1 MSEPNKRSSL
11 QAKKP
16 SKNHKRKTFQLNRL
30 SGLLSEDLKTMRKL
44 RFVVSDPYAEI
55 CQFKS
60 HIGSLD
66 KEDQVKRSWK
76 FLCGKGASSKHVKVT
91 LRLMVSN
98 VEDATRHR
106 DDSLDTSKNLPHSH
120 GSASKKKSQ
129 DEASLAPSRA
139 NIEEDEGGAVVRV
152 SPVITGVGYH
162 RRNVARGSWPDFTIP
177 TYATDYSSS
186 EEDETCQTRKRYV
199 CEIDRPFSQ
208 ATAQSESESSS
219 CHNGGSKAKIT
230 HVVGRSSV
238 RKPVGVRQRK
248 WGKWAAEIRHPI
260 TKTRTWLGT
269 YETLEQAADAYAAKK
284 LEFDALSAAT
294 SSVLSE
300 NALSDDSASG
310 SNVEAVSSIDLDK
323 KLIDF
328 NLADLP
334 IPDMGCF
341 IDESLI
347 SNACE
352 LDFHLP
358 EESDQFLND
367 MNFIGLERDG
377 PSNLPDYDFSD
388 VEFDL
393 GLVGNTIDNRFNFF
407 DHLATTTTTPLN
419 IACL

>member
-1 MSEPNKRSSL
+1 MSEPKKRSSF

-30 SGLLSEDLKTMRKL
+30 PGLLSEDLKTMRKL

-55 CQFKS
+55 CQSKS

-66 KEDQVKRSWK
+66 KECLIYKE
-76 FLCGKGASSKHVKVT
+76 
-91 LRLMVSN
+91 MPNSN
-98 VEDATRHR
+98 
-106 DDSLDTSKNLPHSH
+106 
-120 GSASKKKSQ
+120 
-129 DEASLAPSRA
+129 
-139 NIEEDEGGAVVRV
+139 
-152 SPVITGVGYH
+152 Y
-162 RRNVARGSWPDFTIP
+162 
-177 TYATDYSSS
+177 

-248 WGKWAAEIRHPI
+248 WGKWAAEIIHPI

-284 LEFDALSAAT
+284 LELDALSAAT

-347 SNACE
+347 SNACK

-367 MNFIGLERDG
+367 MKFIGLERDG

-393 GLVGNTIDNRFNFF
+393 GLVGNIDNRFNFF

>member
-1 MSEPNKRSSL
+1 RTCSVVKSCGVFRLRFLGFEMSEPKKRSSL

-30 SGLLSEDLKTMRKL
+30 PGMLSEDLKTMRKL
-44 RFVVSDPYAEI
+44 RFVVSDP
-55 CQFKS
+55 
-60 HIGSLD
+60 
-66 KEDQVKRSWK
+66 
-76 FLCGKGASSKHVKVT
+76 
-91 LRLMVSN
+91 
-98 VEDATRHR
+98 
-106 DDSLDTSKNLPHSH
+106 
-120 GSASKKKSQ
+120 
-129 DEASLAPSRA
+129 
-139 NIEEDEGGAVVRV
+139 
-152 SPVITGVGYH
+152 
-162 RRNVARGSWPDFTIP
+162 
-177 TYATDYSSS
+177 YATDYSSS

-199 CEIDRPFSQ
+199 CDIDRPFSQ

-219 CHNGGSKAKIT
+219 CHNGGSKAKTT

-310 SNVEAVSSIDLDK
+310 SN
-323 KLIDF
+323 LIDF

>member
-1 MSEPNKRSSL
+1 MSEPKKRSSF

-30 SGLLSEDLKTMRKL
+30 PGLLSEDLKTMRKL
-44 RFVVSDPYAEI
+44 RFVVSDP
-55 CQFKS
+55 
-60 HIGSLD
+60 
-66 KEDQVKRSWK
+66 
-76 FLCGKGASSKHVKVT
+76 
-91 LRLMVSN
+91 
-98 VEDATRHR
+98 
-106 DDSLDTSKNLPHSH
+106 
-120 GSASKKKSQ
+120 
-129 DEASLAPSRA
+129 
-139 NIEEDEGGAVVRV
+139 
-152 SPVITGVGYH
+152 
-162 RRNVARGSWPDFTIP
+162 
-177 TYATDYSSS
+177 YATDYSSS

-248 WGKWAAEIRHPI
+248 WGKWAAEIIHPI

-284 LEFDALSAAT
+284 LELDALSAAT

-347 SNACE
+347 SNACK

-367 MNFIGLERDG
+367 MKFIGLERDG

-393 GLVGNTIDNRFNFF
+393 GLVGNIDNRFNFF

>member
-1 MSEPNKRSSL
+1 MQLSPKRGFLGFEMSEPKKRSSL

-16 SKNHKRKTFQLNRL
+16 SKNHKRKTFQINRL
-30 SGLLSEDLKTMRKL
+30 PGLSEDLKTMRKL
-44 RFVVSDPYAEI
+44 RFVVSDPYA
-55 CQFKS
+55 
-60 HIGSLD
+60 
-66 KEDQVKRSWK
+66 
-76 FLCGKGASSKHVKVT
+76 
-91 LRLMVSN
+91 
-98 VEDATRHR
+98 
-106 DDSLDTSKNLPHSH
+106 
-120 GSASKKKSQ
+120 
-129 DEASLAPSRA
+129 
-139 NIEEDEGGAVVRV
+139 
-152 SPVITGVGYH
+152 
-162 RRNVARGSWPDFTIP
+162 
-177 TYATDYSSS
+177 TDYSSS
-186 EEDETCQTRKRYV
+186 EEDETYQTRKRYV

-219 CHNGGSKAKIT
+219 CHNDGSKAKT
-230 HVVGRSSV
+230 SHVVGRSSV

-284 LEFDALSAAT
+284 LEFDALSAGV

-300 NALSDDSASG
+300 NSLSDDSASRF
-310 SNVEAVSSIDLDK
+310 NV
-323 KLIDF
+323 DF
-328 NLADLP
+328 NFSDLQ

-341 IDESLI
+341 VDESLI

-367 MNFIGLERDG
+367 MNFIGLQRDG
-377 PSNLPDYDFSD
+377 PNNLPEYDFSD
-388 VEFDL
+388 LEFDL
-393 GLVGNTIDNRFNFF
+393 GLVGNTIDNKFNFF

>member
-1 MSEPNKRSSL
+1 M
-11 QAKKP
+11 
-16 SKNHKRKTFQLNRL
+16 
-30 SGLLSEDLKTMRKL
+30 
-44 RFVVSDPYAEI
+44 
-55 CQFKS
+55 
-60 HIGSLD
+60 
-66 KEDQVKRSWK
+66 
-76 FLCGKGASSKHVKVT
+76 
-91 LRLMVSN
+91 
-98 VEDATRHR
+98 
-106 DDSLDTSKNLPHSH
+106 
-120 GSASKKKSQ
+120 
-129 DEASLAPSRA
+129 
-139 NIEEDEGGAVVRV
+139 
-152 SPVITGVGYH
+152 
-162 RRNVARGSWPDFTIP
+162 
-177 TYATDYSSS
+177 
-186 EEDETCQTRKRYV
+186 
-199 CEIDRPFSQ
+199 
-208 ATAQSESESSS
+208 
-219 CHNGGSKAKIT
+219 
-230 HVVGRSSV
+230 
-238 RKPVGVRQRK
+238 
-248 WGKWAAEIRHPI
+248 
-260 TKTRTWLGT
+260 GT

-310 SNVEAVSSIDLDK
+310 SNVESVSSIDLDK

-347 SNACE
+347 SNACK

-367 MNFIGLERDG
+367 MKFIGLERDG

>member
-1 MSEPNKRSSL
+1 MSEPKKRSSL

-30 SGLLSEDLKTMRKL
+30 PGLLSEDLKNMRKL
-44 RFVVSDPYAEI
+44 CFVVSDP
-55 CQFKS
+55 
-60 HIGSLD
+60 
-66 KEDQVKRSWK
+66 
-76 FLCGKGASSKHVKVT
+76 
-91 LRLMVSN
+91 
-98 VEDATRHR
+98 
-106 DDSLDTSKNLPHSH
+106 
-120 GSASKKKSQ
+120 
-129 DEASLAPSRA
+129 
-139 NIEEDEGGAVVRV
+139 
-152 SPVITGVGYH
+152 
-162 RRNVARGSWPDFTIP
+162 
-177 TYATDYSSS
+177 YATDYSSS

-248 WGKWAAEIRHPI
+248 WGKWAAEIMHPI

-347 SNACE
+347 SNACT

-367 MNFIGLERDG
+367 MKFIGLERDG